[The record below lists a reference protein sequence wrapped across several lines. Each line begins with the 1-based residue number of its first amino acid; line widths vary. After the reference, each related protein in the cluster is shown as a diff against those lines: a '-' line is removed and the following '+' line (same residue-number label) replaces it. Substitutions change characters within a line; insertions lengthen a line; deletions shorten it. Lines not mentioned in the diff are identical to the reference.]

1 MGEMSQLDELDVVI
15 RRKGGKIIAGIPS
28 VGLYAS
34 GDTVAAALDALEARK
49 TAYQS
54 DLEEA
59 GFTAGMDIPNR
70 AMAAPMATARSV
82 PGDLRSFALKSLI
95 AIGLV
100 TAAIVLV
107 GALLISKIDD
117 TIARAVYS
125 VQAQLGPI
133 ANAKIGGSQFWA
145 KVENEIDRVANP
157 NSGMAPEKQQKVL
170 SNIRAIVTRVRPFVA
185 EVAPLFSDLRSP
197 DGQGTER
204 SCK

>member
-15 RRKGGKIIAGIPS
+15 RRKGGKVIAGIPS

-34 GDTVAAALDALEARK
+34 AGTVAAALDALETRK

-59 GFTAGMDIPNR
+59 GVTADVDVSNR
-70 AMAAPMATARSV
+70 AMAAPMATVRSA
-82 PGDLRSFALKSLI
+82 PGDLRSFALKFLI

-107 GALLISKIDD
+107 GTLLVSKIDD

-125 VQAQLGPI
+125 IQVQLAPI

-145 KVENEIDRVANP
+145 KVENEIDRVANAN
-157 NSGMAPEKQQKVL
+157 NSLAPEKQQKLL
-170 SNIRAIVTRVRPFVA
+170 SNIRAIVTRARPFVA
-185 EVAPLFSDLRSP
+185 EVAPLFSDPRP
-197 DGQGTER
+197 QGQGSDR

>member
-1 MGEMSQLDELDVVI
+1 MSQLDELDVVI
-15 RRKGGKIIAGIPS
+15 RRKGGKVIAGIPS

-34 GDTVAAALDALEARK
+34 AGTVAAALDALETRK

-59 GFTAGMDIPNR
+59 GVTADIDVSNR
-70 AMAAPMATARSV
+70 AMAAPMATARSA
-82 PGDLRSFALKSLI
+82 PGDLRSFALKFLI

-107 GALLISKIDD
+107 GTLLVSKIDD

-125 VQAQLGPI
+125 SQVQLAPI

-145 KVENEIDRVANP
+145 KVENEIDRVANAN
-157 NSGMAPEKQQKVL
+157 NSLAPEKQQKLL

-185 EVAPLFSDLRSP
+185 EVAPLFSDPRP
-197 DGQGTER
+197 QDGQGSDR

>member
-1 MGEMSQLDELDVVI
+1 MSQLDELDVVI
-15 RRKGGKIIAGIPS
+15 RRKGGKVIAGIPS

-34 GDTVAAALDALEARK
+34 AGTLAAALDALEARK

-59 GFTAGMDIPNR
+59 GFTADVDIPNR
-70 AMAAPMATARSV
+70 AMAAPMSTVRPVS
-82 PGDLRSFALKSLI
+82 GDLRSFALKSLI

-107 GALLISKIDD
+107 GTLLISKIDD
-117 TIARAVYS
+117 TVARAVYS

-133 ANAKIGGSQFWA
+133 ANTKIGGSQFWA
-145 KVENEIDRVANP
+145 KVENEIDRVANA
-157 NSGMAPEKQQKVL
+157 NNGMAPEKQQKLL

-185 EVAPLFSDLRSP
+185 EVAPLFAQ
-197 DGQGTER
+197 DGQGTDR

>member
-1 MGEMSQLDELDVVI
+1 MSRLDELDVVI
-15 RRKGGKIIAGIPS
+15 RRKGGKVLAGIPS

-34 GDTVAAALDALEARK
+34 ADTVASALDALEVRK

-59 GFTAGMDIPNR
+59 GFTADMDIPNGGV
-70 AMAAPMATARSV
+70 AAPMATARSA
-82 PGDLRSFALKSLI
+82 PGDLRSFASKSLI
-95 AIGLV
+95 VIGLV
-100 TAAIVLV
+100 TAAIVLI
-107 GALLISKIDD
+107 GALLVSKIDD

-125 VQAQLGPI
+125 IQVQLGPI

-145 KVENEIDRVANP
+145 KVENEVDRVANS
-157 NSGMAPEKQQKVL
+157 NSGMAPEKQQKLL

-185 EVAPLFSDLRSP
+185 EVAPLFADVRSP

>member
-1 MGEMSQLDELDVVI
+1 MSQLDELDVVI
-15 RRKGGKIIAGIPS
+15 RRRGGKVVAGIPS

-34 GDTVAAALDALEARK
+34 ADTVAAALDALEARK
-49 TAYQS
+49 AAYQS

-59 GFTAGMDIPNR
+59 GFTADTDIPNR
-70 AMAAPMATARSV
+70 AMVAPRPTARLA

-107 GALLISKIDD
+107 GGLLVSKVDD
-117 TIARAVYS
+117 TIARTVYS
-125 VQAQLGPI
+125 VQAQLGPL

-145 KVENEIDRVANP
+145 KVENEIERVANP
-157 NSGMAPEKQQKVL
+157 TNGLAAEKQQKLL

-185 EVAPLFSDLRSP
+185 EVAPLFSDPRP
-197 DGQGTER
+197 QDGTDR